1 MSAEA
6 TMGTAGTEAVGVREA
21 AAGGDLVLEATGLC
35 KRFVTGRNWLGR
47 PSVWL
52 DAVKD
57 VSLSLR
63 AGETLALVGESGS
76 GKSTTARLVTQ
87 LETPDSGSVRV
98 LGDDWTALGARAL
111 RSKRRALQMIFQDPF
126 ASLNP
131 MKMIVFNIGEP
142 LIVHEG
148 LGGKELDN
156 RVLELLDL
164 VGLPATA
171 LHRYP
176 HEFSGGQRQR
186 IAIARALAANPQVI
200 VADEA
205 VSALDVSTQAQI
217 LNLLKDIQV
226 ERGLA
231 FLFITHDLGV
241 VRQVADR
248 IAVMYL
254 GQIVEQGVAD
264 EVFDAPAQDYT
275 RSLLSAVPE
284 VSAKARRERAAA
296 VAGSTTS

>member
-1 MSAEA
+1 MSTE
-6 TMGTAGTEAVGVREA
+6 TGTTGTAKDVAGAST
-21 AAGGDLVLEATGLC
+21 AGGDVVLEASGLC

-63 AGETLALVGESGS
+63 SGETLALVGESGS

-87 LETPDSGSVRV
+87 LETPDAGTVTV
-98 LGDDWTALGARAL
+98 LGDDWTALSAKEL
-111 RSKRRALQMIFQDPF
+111 RSKRRGLQMVFQDPF

-148 LGGKELDN
+148 LGGKALDA
-156 RVLELLDL
+156 RVLELLEL

-186 IAIARALAANPQVI
+186 IAIARALAADPQVI

-217 LNLLKDIQV
+217 LNLLKDIQA

-248 IAVMYL
+248 IAVMNL
-254 GQIVEQGVAD
+254 GEIVEQGDAD
-264 EVFDAPAQDYT
+264 QVFDAPAQEYT
-275 RSLLSAVPE
+275 QSLLSAVPE
-284 VSAKARRERAAA
+284 VSAKARRERAA
-296 VAGSTTS
+296 VVSGSLAE

>member
-1 MSAEA
+1 MNTETGTSTA
-6 TMGTAGTEAVGVREA
+6 TDAAGA
-21 AAGGDLVLEATGLC
+21 AAGGVVLEATGLH

-87 LETPDSGSVRV
+87 LETPDSGTVEV
-98 LGDDWTALGARAL
+98 LGDDWTALRGKTL
-111 RSKRRALQMIFQDPF
+111 REKRRALQMVFQDPF

-148 LGGKELDN
+148 VGGKALDR
-156 RVLELLDL
+156 RVLELLEL

-186 IAIARALAANPQVI
+186 IAIARALAADPQVI

-217 LNLLKDIQV
+217 LNLLKDIQA

-248 IAVMYL
+248 IAVMNL
-254 GQIVEQGVAD
+254 GEIVEQGDAD
-264 EVFDAPAQDYT
+264 QVFDAPAMEYT

-284 VSAKARRERAAA
+284 VSAKARRERAA
-296 VAGSTTS
+296 VVSGSSTG